1 MSLASLVRDE
11 QWTQLEKAWAE
22 LLGAAGPI
30 DEAISALDAASEAK
44 QVTRLVPLV
53 REHADVLEAL
63 SRPMEA
69 AELLGKA
76 LLCGAPPGELTTRL
90 VRNAEAAWGS
100 ESWWPV
106 YTTLVGFHGG
116 ATDIR
121 KSWRSLRG
129 LIHLEPGSA
138 FFHRSGWGVGEITA
152 VHMDALE
159 VDVRFAS
166 GRKDRLPLKSLLDTS
181 DLLEPTDL
189 RALVVRDPA
198 ALSKIIKDEPL
209 EPLLSAV
216 RRWNG
221 KLSLAQL
228 KSALTHLG
236 VEGPAFTSWWRKARK
251 LAETSPW
258 FEVTGSGQNVTVRLL
273 ESAADPVASVRHQ
286 LKMSKDL
293 KAALTRVRDLLS
305 GAKIAPELRQVAL
318 ETIEW
323 LASQPGEDRTQ
334 RISAWLLLRAERN
347 ETPPPLAELV
357 RLALA
362 KPIPEDPAEAPALW
376 RLFAEPPGLR
386 EQELCLDLLREIYG
400 EEHWLDEAAAN
411 VHHAPPGMVRALVDA
426 LLEAK
431 RETLLAQVATSLLI
445 RPTRNPNLLL
455 TLAEQVEAG
464 KIDGEYPGP
473 LQRLHSYL
481 LLAVHLQEAVG
492 SDPFRTRAE
501 QRLVSLL
508 TSGQPPLMGRL
519 LDGATRSQLRAFM
532 PLVAKG
538 VPSAIDRA
546 FTHHAVQ
553 RYPDI
558 FRDLAR
564 PFWEEENTVWT
575 TREGLAKREN
585 ELRELREV
593 KIPANAEAIGR
604 AASFGDLSEN
614 SEWESALEEQRNLTT
629 RAMEIEEELRRAQ
642 LIDNAA
648 APEGIAAPGT
658 KVRYREVNNG
668 KERMV
673 AILGPWDSDA
683 GGVISYRSPI
693 AQGLLGT
700 REGSRPTLRL
710 PSGNLEVEVLEVTTI
725 PLGVQQKAEAK
736 A

>member
-1 MSLASLVRDE
+1 MSLASLVRDD

-22 LLGAAGPI
+22 LMGAGGPI
-30 DEAISALDAASEAK
+30 DETLSALDAANETK

-53 REHADVLEAL
+53 REHSDVLEAL
-63 SRPMEA
+63 GRPNDA
-69 AELLGKA
+69 AEMLGKA
-76 LLCGAPPGELTTRL
+76 LLAGAPPGELTTRL
-90 VRNAEAAWGS
+90 VRNAEAAWGK
-100 ESWWPV
+100 ESWWPI
-106 YTTLVGFHGG
+106 YTQLVGFHAS

-121 KSWRSLRG
+121 KSWRALRG
-129 LIHLEPGSA
+129 LIDLAPGSA
-138 FFHRSGWGVGEITA
+138 FFHRSGWGVGEVTA
-152 VHMDALE
+152 VHQDQLE

-166 GRKDRLPLKSLLDTS
+166 GRKDRLPLKSLIDTC
-181 DLLEPTDL
+181 DLLELSDL

-198 ALSKIIKDEPL
+198 ALAKIIKDQPL

-221 KLSLAQL
+221 RLSLAQL

-273 ESAADPVASVRHQ
+273 ESAADPVASLRHQ

-293 KAALTRVRDLLS
+293 RSALTRVRDLLS
-305 GAKIAPELRQVAL
+305 GAKIAQDLRDVAL

-323 LASQPGEDRTQ
+323 LAAQAGEERAQ
-334 RISAWLLLRAERN
+334 RISAWLLLRAERGI
-347 ETPPPLAELV
+347 TPQPLADLV
-357 RLALA
+357 QHALG
-362 KPIPEDPAEAPALW
+362 KPIPEDMAEAPALW
-376 RLFAEPPGLR
+376 RLFSEPPGLR
-386 EQELCLDLLREIYG
+386 EQELCLDVLREIYG
-400 EEHWLDEAAAN
+400 DEEWLDVAAAN
-411 VHHAPPGMVRALVDA
+411 IHHAPPGMVRALVDA
-426 LLEAK
+426 LIHAK
-431 RETLLAQVATSLLI
+431 REPLLAQVTTSLLI

-455 TLAEQVEAG
+455 TLAEHVEAG
-464 KIDGEYPGP
+464 RIQGDYPGP

-501 QRLVSLL
+501 QRLVGLL
-508 TSGQPPLMGRL
+508 TSGTPALMGRL
-519 LDGATRSQLRAFM
+519 LDGASRGQLRAFM
-532 PLVAKG
+532 PLVSKG

-564 PFWEEENTVWT
+564 PFWEEENTIWT
-575 TREGLAKREN
+575 TRPGLEKREH
-585 ELRELREV
+585 ELRELKDI

-604 AASFGDLSEN
+604 AASYGDLSEN
-614 SEWESALEEQRNLTT
+614 SEWEAALEEQRNLTN

-642 LIDNAA
+642 LIENSA
-648 APEGIAAPGT
+648 APEGVAAPGT
-658 KVRYREVNNG
+658 RVRYRESPTG
-668 KERMV
+668 KERDV
-673 AILGPWDSDA
+673 RILGPWDSDGSA
-683 GGVISYRSPI
+683 VISYRSPI
-693 AQGLLGT
+693 AQGLMGG
-700 REGSRPTLRL
+700 RAGSKQTLRL
-710 PSGNLEVEVLEVTTI
+710 PTGTLEVEVIEVTTM
-725 PLGVQQKAEAK
+725 PLGEPTKAQAK